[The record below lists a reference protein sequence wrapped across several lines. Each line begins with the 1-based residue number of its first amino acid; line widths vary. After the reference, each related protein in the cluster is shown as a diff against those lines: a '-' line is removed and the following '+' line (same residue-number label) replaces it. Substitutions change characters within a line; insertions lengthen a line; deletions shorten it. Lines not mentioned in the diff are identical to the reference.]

1 LISPNPLLL
10 ATSLALQTPAADSL
24 RLQASRMPDMMLV
37 AEARTRPLLLREAL
51 TEAMAQSVRLAAPAS
66 REQQLQVAQRLASA
80 YADAWQDSFLLRQVV
95 RFAGWPME
103 RRASKVWADS
113 VRRAGIVAF
122 GRDGPMA
129 AIAIWRRA
137 LARAQTTGDSAG
149 MAAVLGNIG
158 AAFLEESRLDSAE
171 RYLERSRVVAAAIG
185 DARVEGN
192 AVGSLAGV
200 SEERGD
206 LALARQRYGRALSL
220 RERIGDTRGTAADHN
235 NLGLLA
241 QRVGDLA
248 EARRHFE
255 AALGINQREGRDEV
269 AATNLVN
276 LAGLASVEGDFPR
289 AERMYRDALAVW
301 RAQGSWAEAAVAL
314 YGLGQL
320 ELRRGDYPAAIG
332 TLREALDIYQET
344 GPLGAALAVRRELAG
359 ALAAAGQ
366 LQGALDELR
375 RAERIAD
382 SARAPVQLRAGIALA
397 RADLGVQFNARA
409 EAERF
414 YSRAE
419 LLFRRAS
426 DPAGEAE
433 ARQGRGALLVA
444 REDYAGARALLLAAL
459 RGQVASS
466 NQRGAALTR
475 LSLGQVA
482 RLRGDTAGARRMLDR
497 AAADLG
503 RLGDPVAAAAA
514 LGELAAVEAEAG
526 RVAAAESLYRAGLA
540 RLENRVAPAV
550 AWSLHSGLAGVL
562 RSRGTRDDAAREL
575 RAAIAEIE
583 RPGRTLALAER
594 RSWFFADKW
603 DVYAQLALLERER
616 GRPGAAFEASERL
629 RAQEMLEVLARGR
642 VAPSDT
648 AAELVAREQDLRRR
662 IAELTVA
669 LEGASSGIERL
680 RGPDVSRAGVPAREM
695 LLGAQAAYAGLL
707 LEMRERAPRH
717 STLVSASAP
726 AWREVARRLAPEEA
740 FIEYLVSDSASLA
753 LVVTSDSLGVI
764 ELGVGRRE
772 LARLVELAR
781 GTLEPG
787 GPRRADSLWAG
798 PLRRLHQ
805 HLIEPIEDA
814 GLLAGRTRLIIAP
827 HAELHY
833 LPFAALLRYPSL
845 AMLTESAA
853 RFLIERYE
861 IAQTPSASV
870 WLALGDRP
878 SRPASS
884 GALAL
889 APRPDALPGSSR
901 EAGAIAR
908 LTSADVLTGATAT
921 EDAFRREASRRRVL
935 HLATY
940 GVLNKQNPLFS
951 WVELAPGDVHDGRLE
966 VHEVFG
972 LNLAAD
978 LVVLSACQTGL
989 ASGMLADV
997 PAGDDWVGL
1006 VRAFLHAGAQRVL
1019 ATLWAVE
1026 DWPTAAVMERFYQ
1039 ALAEGAEPAAALARA
1054 QRALLAERA
1063 SAHPF
1068 YWAGFV
1074 LVGGGR

>member
-1 LISPNPLLL
+1 
-10 ATSLALQTPAADSL
+10 
-24 RLQASRMPDMMLV
+24 
-37 AEARTRPLLLREAL
+37 
-51 TEAMAQSVRLAAPAS
+51 
-66 REQQLQVAQRLASA
+66 
-80 YADAWQDSFLLRQVV
+80 
-95 RFAGWPME
+95 
-103 RRASKVWADS
+103 
-113 VRRAGIVAF
+113 
-122 GRDGPMA
+122 
-129 AIAIWRRA
+129 
-137 LARAQTTGDSAG
+137 
-149 MAAVLGNIG
+149 
-158 AAFLEESRLDSAE
+158 
-171 RYLERSRVVAAAIG
+171 
-185 DARVEGN
+185 
-192 AVGSLAGV
+192 V

-206 LALARQRYGRALSL
+206 LAAARERYARALSL

-255 AALGINQREGRDEV
+255 AALAINQREGRDEV

-276 LAGLASVEGDFPR
+276 LAGLASVEGDFAR
-289 AERMYRDALAVW
+289 AESMYRDALAVW
-301 RAQGSWAEAAVAL
+301 RARESWAEAAVAL
-314 YGLGQL
+314 HGLGQL
-320 ELRRGDYPAAIG
+320 ELRRGDYPAALG

-344 GPLGAALAVRRELAG
+344 GPLGAALTVRRELAG

-366 LQGALDELR
+366 LQSALDELR

-382 SARAPVQLRAGIALA
+382 SARASAQLRAGIALA
-397 RADLGVQFNARA
+397 RADLAVQLNARA
-409 EAERF
+409 EAERL

-419 LLFRRAS
+419 LLFRRAA

-444 REDYAGARALLLAAL
+444 REDFAGARALLLAAL
-459 RGQVASS
+459 RGQAASG

-482 RLRGDTAGARRMLDR
+482 RLRGDTAGARRQLGR
-497 AAADLG
+497 AAADLD

-514 LGELAAVEAEAG
+514 LGELASFEAEAG

-540 RLENRVAPAV
+540 RLEERVAPAV
-550 AWSLHSGLAGVL
+550 AWSLHAGLSGAL
-562 RSRGTRDDAAREL
+562 RARGARDDAARAL

-594 RSWFFADKW
+594 RSGFFADKW
-603 DVYAQLALLERER
+603 DVYTQLALLERGR

-629 RAQEMLEVLARGR
+629 RAREMLEVLAQGR
-642 VAPSDT
+642 VPPADT

-662 IAELTVA
+662 IAELTSEI
-669 LEGASSGIERL
+669 EGSSGGAQRL
-680 RGPDVSRAGVPAREM
+680 RGPDVSRAPGPSREM
-695 LLGAQAAYAGLL
+695 LLSAQEVYAELL

-717 STLVSASAP
+717 ASLVSASAP
-726 AWREVARRLAPEEA
+726 SWRDVARRLRPREA
-740 FIEYLVSDSASLA
+740 FVEYLVSDTGSLA
-753 LVVTSDSLGVI
+753 FVVTSDSLTVI
-764 ELGVGRRE
+764 ELGAGRRE

-787 GPRRADSLWAG
+787 GPRRADSLWLG

-805 HLIEPIEDA
+805 QLVEPIEDA
-814 GLLAGRTRLIIAP
+814 GLLTGRSRVTIVP
-827 HAELHY
+827 HVELHY
-833 LPFAALLRYPSL
+833 LPFAALV
-845 AMLTESAA
+845 ESAPGG

-861 IAQTPSASV
+861 IAETPSASV
-870 WLALGDRP
+870 WLALGERMP
-878 SRPASS
+878 RRAAS
-884 GALAL
+884 GGLAF

-901 EAGAIAR
+901 EVEAVAR
-908 LTSADVLTGATAT
+908 LVGVAVLSRGAAT
-921 EDAFRREASRRRVL
+921 EDAFRSEAPNGQVL

-951 WVELAPGDVHDGRLE
+951 WVELAPGDSHDGRLE

-1006 VRAFLHAGAQRVL
+1006 ARAFLHAGAQRVL

-1039 ALAEGAEPAAALARA
+1039 ALAEGTEPSAALARA
-1054 QRALLAERA
+1054 QRALMAQSA
-1063 SAHPF
+1063 TAHPF

-1074 LVGGGR
+1074 VVEGSESVRQSAPGRTGGEAR